1 MKRFLGFFVFFFLV
15 LTLVAALLGERLI
28 GNVYVL
34 IGCIALLLA
43 LILCG
48 FASLSDEIDALK
60 KRIEDLEKK

>member
-1 MKRFLGFFVFFFLV
+1 MKRFFGFFVFFFLL
-15 LTLVAALLGERLI
+15 LTLAAAVLGEWLM

-48 FASLSDEIDALK
+48 FAALSDEIDALK
-60 KRIEDLEKK
+60 KRIEELEKK

>member
-15 LTLVAALLGERLI
+15 LTLVAALLGERLM

-48 FASLSDEIDALK
+48 FASLSDEIAALK
-60 KRIEDLEKK
+60 KRIEYLEKK